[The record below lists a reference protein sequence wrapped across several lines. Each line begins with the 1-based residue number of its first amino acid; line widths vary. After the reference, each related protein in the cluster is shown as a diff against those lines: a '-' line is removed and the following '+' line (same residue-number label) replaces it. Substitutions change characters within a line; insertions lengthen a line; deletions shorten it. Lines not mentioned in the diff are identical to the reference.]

1 MIINKEFLIFHNLI
15 CLKNYENETLQKSFT
30 VNLLISI
37 IDLEGLGFIYD
48 KIVLIA

>member
-1 MIINKEFLIFHNLI
+1 MFKKLWKFI
-15 CLKNYENETLQKSFT
+15 

-37 IDLEGLGFIYD
+37 IDLEGLDFIYD